1 MPQLRERRTVG
12 GQTGE
17 WDGRQWVAVEPGGP
31 SGPSS
36 GPPEGLSGDSGALKG
51 LLNALGPGTANILE
65 GAGKGLAETGVKTGR
80 MMSSPATDW
89 LGNKAAEG
97 ASALGIGPDVS
108 ETAPATGAAAFPAAL
123 KETVAVGPGQKFGK
137 GAEQI
142 GEYFVG
148 AKPARLAS
156 VEGLVRAIP
165 NSANAA
171 QVNVA
176 NKLAAILG
184 RSVGE
189 GANAAGT
196 AALHGETNLDAEAG
210 TAAAAPLVRAGVE
223 GAIGNKFVRE
233 LLSILG
239 AGAPAGLS
247 RQQLAQ
253 KMGTFGM
260 SKRLLADLL
269 AKPGFQHWL
278 GGMAEGGTRA
288 AAGAQESGR

>member
-1 MPQLRERRTVG
+1 MPQLHERRTVG

-31 SGPSS
+31 TGAPAGGEQSS
-36 GPPEGLSGDSGALKG
+36 TDQGALQG
-51 LLNALGPGTANILE
+51 LLHAIGPGAANILE
-65 GAGKGLAETGVKTGR
+65 GAGKGLAETGVKAGR

-97 ASALGIGPDVS
+97 ASALGVGPDVS
-108 ETAPATGAAAFPAAL
+108 ETAPAKGSAAFPAAL
-123 KETVAVGPGQKFGK
+123 QATKAVGPGQKFGK

-165 NSANAA
+165 NSANATQM
-171 QVNVA
+171 QVG

-223 GAIGNKFVRE
+223 GAMGNKVVRE
-233 LLSILG
+233 LLAILG
-239 AGAPAGLS
+239 AGAPAGVS
-247 RQQLAQ
+247 RASLASR
-253 KMGTFGM
+253 MGTFGM